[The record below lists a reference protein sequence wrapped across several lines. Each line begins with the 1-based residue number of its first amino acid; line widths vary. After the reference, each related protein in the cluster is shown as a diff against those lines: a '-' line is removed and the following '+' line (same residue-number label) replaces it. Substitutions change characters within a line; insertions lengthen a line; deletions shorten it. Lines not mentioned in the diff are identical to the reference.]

1 MIFLNATEHLFHVR
15 LGEVNQNR
23 TSVWTV
29 VGVVTLGKL
38 IEELSSRV
46 VIDTVVSLDGPLAGH
61 HNGQLCSVFLDR
73 NFLGQKEH
81 VTHFID
87 A

>member
-15 LGEVNQNR
+15 LGKVNQNR

-29 VGVVTLGKL
+29 VGVVTLGEL

-46 VIDTVVSLDGPLAGH
+46 IIDTVVSLDRPLAGH
-61 HNGQLCSVFLDR
+61 HNR
-73 NFLGQKEH
+73 
-81 VTHFID
+81 
-87 A
+87 

>member
-15 LGEVNQNR
+15 LGKVNQNR

-29 VGVVTLGKL
+29 IGVVTLREL

-46 VIDTVVSLDGPLAGH
+46 VINTMVGLDGPLAGH
-61 HNGQLCSVFLDR
+61 HNGQLCSVFLD
-73 NFLGQKEH
+73 
-81 VTHFID
+81 
-87 A
+87 

>member
-15 LGEVNQNR
+15 LGKVNQNR

-29 VGVVTLGKL
+29 IGVVTLREL

-46 VIDTVVSLDGPLAGH
+46 VINTMIGLDRPLAGH
-61 HNGQLCSVFLDR
+61 HNR
-73 NFLGQKEH
+73 
-81 VTHFID
+81 
-87 A
+87 

>member
-15 LGEVNQNR
+15 LSKMHQNR

-46 VIDTVVSLDGPLAGH
+46 AINTMVGLDGPLAGH
-61 HNGQLCSVFLDR
+61 HNG
-73 NFLGQKEH
+73 
-81 VTHFID
+81 
-87 A
+87 